1 MSQARLAAAALL
13 ALFGALILAPP
24 APVEALRETLFDA
37 YQRLFPRERRSAPAT
52 IVEIDERTLAERGQ
66 WPWPRTQIAELLLR
80 VAAARPAAIGLDM
93 LLSEPDRFS
102 PRALAALMPELPES
116 ASRQLRALPSNDAR
130 LAAALRGSN
139 AVLAIAGLEA
149 PDPRRPAPPAAAPV
163 RWSAGEPA
171 GLRRFAGWLGSLE
184 ELDRAAAGHGLISS
198 DATGRI
204 VRRVPLL
211 AEVAG
216 TVTPALTL
224 EMWRV
229 ATGTPSFSVRPL
241 RGGLLEIAIGDIR
254 IPAQGNGSIWLR
266 YGPHDPSRFVSA
278 AEVFAGKA
286 DPELFRSKLVLI
298 GVTGLGLLDYQATP
312 LGERV
317 SGVELHAQLIEQ
329 VFDRAFLVR
338 PAWAPWLET
347 AMLAAAVLLL
357 MWIVPARRVAVSSAV
372 LGAILV
378 TLLVAGLGTFHGQG
392 VLLDIAW
399 PVLGVLL
406 AFAVLLAATLAE
418 ADRQRRALREQAARS
433 AGELAAA
440 YRIQMGLLPDLAA
453 VTRALPSLQL
463 AALLE
468 PARTVGGDFFDC
480 LQLDRHRVFFVLGDV
495 SGKGMPAAVFMALC
509 KATIKAA
516 AARGGDL
523 GGAMTRAGAEIAREN
538 PEQLFVTAF
547 AGVLD
552 LRTGMLECCNAG
564 HEPPYVL
571 TAQGALERLPNAGG
585 PPLCTLDQFEYSTAY
600 RELGAGD
607 SLCVLSD
614 GITEAMNQRHALY
627 GAHQLELALKFVPR
641 GAAPAEVVSKVREDV
656 RRFVGDAIA
665 SDDITLLV
673 LRWTGR
679 SAAAAAG
686 PADDDESAD
695 VDLDAPVAGLLDPVG
710 SRH

>member
-1 MSQARLAAAALL
+1 MSPARLAAASLL
-13 ALFGALILAPP
+13 AFFGALILVPP
-24 APVEALRETLFDA
+24 APVEALRETLFDT
-37 YQRLFPRERRSAPAT
+37 YQRLFPRERKSAPAT
-52 IVEIDERTLAERGQ
+52 VVEIDERTLAERGQ
-66 WPWPRTQIAELLLR
+66 WPWPRTQIAELLTR
-80 VAAARPAAIGLDM
+80 VAAAKPAAIGLDM

-102 PRALAALMPELPES
+102 PHALAALMPELPES

-130 LAAALRGSN
+130 LAAVLRSSN
-139 AVLAIAGLEA
+139 TVLAIAGLEA
-149 PDPRRPAPPAAAPV
+149 PDPRRLAPPAAAPV
-163 RWSAGEPA
+163 HWSAGEPA
-171 GLRRFAGWLGSLE
+171 GLRRFAGWLGSVE
-184 ELDRAAAGHGLISS
+184 ELDRAAAGRGLISS

-211 AEVAG
+211 ADVAG

-229 ATGTPSFSVRPL
+229 ATASPSFSVKPS
-241 RGGLLEIAIGDIR
+241 RGGLLEITVGDIR
-254 IPAQGNGSIWLR
+254 IPAQDNGAIWLHYSR
-266 YGPHDPSRFVSA
+266 HDPSRFVSA

-312 LGERV
+312 LGERLP
-317 SGVELHAQLIEQ
+317 GVELHAQLIEQ
-329 VFDRAFLVR
+329 VFDGAFLVR
-338 PAWAPWLET
+338 PAWAPWLEA
-347 AMLAAAVLLL
+347 AMLLASVLLL
-357 MWIVPARRVAVSSAV
+357 MWIVPARRVTVSTVA
-372 LGAILV
+372 LAAILFA
-378 TLLVAGLGTFHGQG
+378 LIAAGLGAFLAQG

-399 PVLGVLL
+399 PVLGVLF
-406 AFAVLLAATLAE
+406 AFAVLLAATLSE

-495 SGKGMPAAVFMALC
+495 SGKGMAAAVFMALC

-523 GGAMTRAGAEIAREN
+523 GAAMTRAGAEISREN

-547 AGVLD
+547 AGILD

-564 HEPPYVL
+564 HEPPYLL

-585 PPLCTLDQFEYSTAY
+585 PPLCTLEEFEYATAY

-614 GITEAMNQRHALY
+614 GVTEAMNERHALY
-627 GAHQLELALKFVPR
+627 GSHQLELALKFVPR
-641 GAAPAEVVSKVREDV
+641 GAAPGEVVGKVREDV
-656 RRFVGDAIA
+656 RRFVGNAIA
-665 SDDITLLV
+665 SDDLTLLV
-673 LRWTGR
+673 LRWTGL
-679 SAAAAAG
+679 AAAAE
-686 PADDDESAD
+686 PDLDESAD
-695 VDLDAPVAGLLDPVG
+695 VDLDATVPGLLDPVV
-710 SRH
+710 SRN

>member
-1 MSQARLAAAALL
+1 
-13 ALFGALILAPP
+13 
-24 APVEALRETLFDA
+24 
-37 YQRLFPRERRSAPAT
+37 
-52 IVEIDERTLAERGQ
+52 
-66 WPWPRTQIAELLLR
+66 
-80 VAAARPAAIGLDM
+80 
-93 LLSEPDRFS
+93 
-102 PRALAALMPELPES
+102 
-116 ASRQLRALPSNDAR
+116 
-130 LAAALRGSN
+130 
-139 AVLAIAGLEA
+139 
-149 PDPRRPAPPAAAPV
+149 V

-171 GLRRFAGWLGSLE
+171 RLRRFAGWLGSLE
-184 ELDRAAAGHGLISS
+184 ELDRAAAGRGLIST

-216 TVTPALTL
+216 SVTPALTL

-229 ATGTPSFSVRPL
+229 ATATPSFGVRPL
-241 RGGLLEIAIGDIR
+241 RGGLLEVGVGDIR

-266 YGPHDPSRFVSA
+266 YGRHDPSRFVSA
-278 AEVFAGKA
+278 AEVFAGKV
-286 DPELFRSKLVLI
+286 DPELLRSKLVLI
-298 GVTGLGLLDYQATP
+298 GVTGLGLLDYQVTP
-312 LGERV
+312 LGE
-317 SGVELHAQLIEQ
+317 SMPGVELHAQLIEQ
-329 VFDRAFLVR
+329 VFDGAFLVR
-338 PAWAPWLET
+338 PAWTPWLE
-347 AMLAAAVLLL
+347 AALLLAAGLLL
-357 MWIVPARRVAVSSAV
+357 MWIVPARRVTASGAALGAV
-372 LGAILV
+372 LVVLAAAGAGAFL
-378 TLLVAGLGTFHGQG
+378 AQG
-392 VLLDIAW
+392 VLLDVAW

-516 AARGGDL
+516 AARGGEL

-585 PPLCTLDQFEYSTAY
+585 PPLCTLEEFEYTTAY
-600 RELGAGD
+600 RELRAGD
-607 SLCVLSD
+607 CLCVLSD
-614 GITEAMNQRHALY
+614 GITEAMNERYALY
-627 GAHQLELALKFVPR
+627 GSHQLELALKFVPR
-641 GAAPAEVVSKVREDV
+641 GAAPAEVVDKVREDV
-656 RRFVGDAIA
+656 RRFVGNAIA
-665 SDDITLLV
+665 SDDLTLLV
-673 LRWTGR
+673 LRWTGP
-679 SAAAAAG
+679 AAG
-686 PADDDESAD
+686 AAETDLDESTD
-695 VDLDAPVAGLLDPVG
+695 VDLDAPVARLVDPVG
-710 SRH
+710 GLH

>member
-1 MSQARLAAAALL
+1 VSQARLAAAALL
-13 ALFGALILAPP
+13 ALFGALILAAP
-24 APVEALRETLFDA
+24 APVEALRETLFDS
-37 YQRLFPRERRSAPAT
+37 YQRVFPRERRSAPAT

-66 WPWPRTQIAELLLR
+66 WPWPRTQIAELLAR

-130 LAAALRGSN
+130 LAATLRDSK
-139 AVLAIAGLEA
+139 AVLSIAGLEA

-184 ELDRAAAGHGLISS
+184 ELDRAAAGRGLISS

-229 ATGTPSFSVRPL
+229 ATGAPSFSVRPL
-241 RGGLLEIAIGDIR
+241 RGGLLEVAVGDIR

-329 VFDRAFLVR
+329 VFDGDFLVR
-338 PAWAPWLET
+338 PGWAPWLE
-347 AMLAAAVLLL
+347 AVMLAAAVLLL
-357 MWIVPARRVAVSSAV
+357 MRIVPVRRVTVSSAV
-372 LGAILV
+372 LGAILAA
-378 TLLVAGLGTFHGQG
+378 LLVAGLGAFLAQG

-418 ADRQRRALREQAARS
+418 ADRQRRVLREQAARS

-453 VTRALPSLQL
+453 LTRTLPSLQL

-480 LQLDRHRVFFVLGDV
+480 LQIDRYRVFFVLGDV
-495 SGKGMPAAVFMALC
+495 SGKGIPAAVFMALC

-523 GGAMTRAGAEIAREN
+523 GGAMTRAGAEISREN

-547 AGVLD
+547 AGILD
-552 LRTGMLECCNAG
+552 LSTGMLECCNAG
-564 HEPPYVL
+564 HEPPYIL

-585 PPLCTLDQFEYSTAY
+585 PPLCTLEEFEYATAY

-607 SLCVLSD
+607 CLCVVSD
-614 GITEAMNQRHALY
+614 GITEAMNERHALY

-641 GAAPAEVVSKVREDV
+641 GAPPAEVVGKVREDV
-656 RRFVGDAIA
+656 RRFVGDAVA

-673 LRWTGR
+673 LRWTGP
-679 SAAAAAG
+679 AAAG
-686 PADDDESAD
+686 LAGDELESAD
-695 VDLDAPVAGLLDPVG
+695 VDLDAPVAGLFDPVG